1 MTIYEKRNLKI
12 KGIIMKKTFL
22 KKLVTASIAAVTA
35 LSVFRGVPTFADDN
49 DVATAKATGETSAK
63 VSINKVLNIAEGIT
77 TPEATF
83 TFTFTPKTG
92 TSSNGAPYETISDS
106 NGKIAAKNVV
116 YSKSDLLQPNQTSI
130 KKDTGNIFE
139 SVTYTHAGE
148 YVYTVAETQNV
159 GWAQILKNSVAIDSM
174 TYDNR
179 SYEMHVIVK
188 NKQSSGVYIS
198 SVYFKLVST
207 SSTAKVK
214 PSEKGELY
222 KYDLFV
228 NTYRKNAGKITNPN
242 EPTPNKP
249 KPENFNPGA
258 KSLVIKKLVEGDS
271 ADKTKDFTFK
281 LTFTKAS
288 TDDQGTFV
296 GQVGSTSYTFENGKE
311 KTITLHHDQ
320 SLVFDNL
327 PAGTRYKLVESGSQG
342 YKATASYNENGVIRN
357 QTGTASADFT
367 QTSILVGEKT
377 NDNTITNSL
386 RKVNKNTITNSV
398 QDVTPTGLLIDNLPF
413 ILMIGL
419 GLAGFVVLS
428 KKRRQA

>member
-1 MTIYEKRNLKI
+1 
-12 KGIIMKKTFL
+12 MKKTFL

-49 DVATAKATGETSAK
+49 DVATAKANGETSAK

-159 GWAQILKNSVAIDSM
+159 GWAQILKNSVPIDSM

-249 KPENFNPGA
+249 KPENFNPDA

-386 RKVNKNTITNSV
+386 PN
-398 QDVTPTGLLIDNLPF
+398 VTPTGLLIDNLPF

>member
-1 MTIYEKRNLKI
+1 
-12 KGIIMKKTFL
+12 MKKTFL

-198 SVYFKLVST
+198 SVYFKQVTPSVNG
-207 SSTAKVK
+207 KVK
-214 PSEKGELY
+214 PSESGTTY
-222 KYDLFV
+222 KYDLFT
-228 NTYRKNAGKITNPN
+228 NIYRKNAGKITDPN
-242 EPTPNKP
+242 EPNPNKP
-249 KPENFNPGA
+249 NVSKVDPNA
-258 KSLVIKKLVEGDS
+258 KSLVIKKVVSGAT
-271 ADKTKDFTFK
+271 ADKSKDFTFK

-288 TDDQGTFV
+288 TETSQSITGKIGETSKTFV
-296 GQVGSTSYTFENGKE
+296 YGQET
-311 KTITLHHDQ
+311 TITLRHDQ
-320 SLVFDNL
+320 SLVFDTI
-327 PAGTRYKLVESGSQG
+327 PAGTRYKLVETGSQG
-342 YKATASYNENGVIRN
+342 Y
-357 QTGTASADFT
+357 TASAAYKENGASKTQAGAVSTNFT
-367 QTSILVGEKT
+367 QDSILVGEKP
-377 NDNTITNSL
+377 NDNTITNNL
-386 RKVNKNTITNSV
+386 P
-398 QDVTPTGLLIDNLPF
+398 DVTPTGLLIDNLPF

-419 GLAGFVVLS
+419 GLAVFVVLS

>member
-1 MTIYEKRNLKI
+1 MTVYEKRNLKI

-92 TSSNGAPYETISDS
+92 TSSNGAPYETIDSS
-106 NGKIAAKNVV
+106 NGQITDKNVS
-116 YSKSDLLQPNQTSI
+116 YSGTDVLATGQTNI
-130 KKDTGNIFE
+130 KKDTGDIFRE
-139 SVTYTHAGE
+139 VNYTHAGE
-148 YVYTVAETQNV
+148 YVYTVAEKQNV
-159 GWAQILKNSVAIDSM
+159 GWNVIQKNGSPIDFM

-179 SYEMHVIVK
+179 NYEMHVIVK
-188 NKQSSGVYIS
+188 NKTTGGTYIS
-198 SVYFKLVST
+198 SVYFKQVSP
-207 SSTAKVK
+207 SVNGKVK
-214 PSEKGELY
+214 PSESGTTY
-222 KYDLFV
+222 KYDLFT
-228 NTYRKNAGKITNPN
+228 NIYRKNAGKITDPN
-242 EPTPNKP
+242 EPNPNKP
-249 KPENFNPGA
+249 NVSKVDPNA
-258 KSLVIKKLVEGDS
+258 KSLVIKKVVSGAT
-271 ADKTKDFTFK
+271 ADKSKDFTFK

-288 TDDQGTFV
+288 TETSQSITGKIGETSKTFV
-296 GQVGSTSYTFENGKE
+296 YGQET
-311 KTITLHHDQ
+311 TITLRHDQ
-320 SLVFDNL
+320 SLVFDTI
-327 PAGTRYKLVESGSQG
+327 PAGTRYKLVETGSQG
-342 YKATASYNENGVIRN
+342 Y
-357 QTGTASADFT
+357 TASAAYKENGASKNQAGTVSTNFT
-367 QTSILVGEKT
+367 QDSILIGEKP

-386 RKVNKNTITNSV
+386 P
-398 QDVTPTGLLIDNLPF
+398 DVTPTGLLIDNLPF

>member
-1 MTIYEKRNLKI
+1 
-12 KGIIMKKTFL
+12 MKKTFL

-106 NGKIAAKNVV
+106 NGKISAKNVV

-159 GWAQILKNSVAIDSM
+159 GWAQILKNSVPIDSM

-386 RKVNKNTITNSV
+386 PN
-398 QDVTPTGLLIDNLPF
+398 VTPTGLLIDNLPF

>member
-1 MTIYEKRNLKI
+1 
-12 KGIIMKKTFL
+12 MKKTFL

-49 DVATAKATGETSAK
+49 DVATAKANGETSAK
-63 VSINKVLNIAEGIT
+63 VAINKVLNIAEGIT

-159 GWAQILKNSVAIDSM
+159 GWAQILKNSVPIDSM

-281 LTFTKAS
+281 LAFTKAS

-386 RKVNKNTITNSV
+386 PN
-398 QDVTPTGLLIDNLPF
+398 VTPTGLLIDNLPF

>member
-1 MTIYEKRNLKI
+1 
-12 KGIIMKKTFL
+12 MKKTFL

-159 GWAQILKNSVAIDSM
+159 GWAQILKNSVPIDSM

-179 SYEMHVIVK
+179 NYEMHVIVK
-188 NKQSSGVYIS
+188 NKTTGGTYIS
-198 SVYFKLVST
+198 SVYFKQVSP
-207 SSTAKVK
+207 SVNGKVK
-214 PSEKGELY
+214 PSESGTTY
-222 KYDLFV
+222 KYDLFT
-228 NTYRKNAGKITNPN
+228 NIYRKNAGKITDPN
-242 EPTPNKP
+242 EPNPNKP
-249 KPENFNPGA
+249 NVSKVDPNA
-258 KSLVIKKLVEGDS
+258 KSLVIKKVVSGAT
-271 ADKTKDFTFK
+271 ADKSKDFTFK

-288 TDDQGTFV
+288 TETSQSITGKIGETSKTFV
-296 GQVGSTSYTFENGKE
+296 YGQET
-311 KTITLHHDQ
+311 TITLRHDQ
-320 SLVFDNL
+320 SLVFDTI
-327 PAGTRYKLVESGSQG
+327 PAGTRYKLVETGSQG
-342 YKATASYNENGVIRN
+342 Y
-357 QTGTASADFT
+357 TASAAYKENGASKNQAGTVSTNFT
-367 QTSILVGEKT
+367 QDSILIGEKP

-386 RKVNKNTITNSV
+386 P
-398 QDVTPTGLLIDNLPF
+398 DVTPTGLLIDNLPF

>member
-1 MTIYEKRNLKI
+1 
-12 KGIIMKKTFL
+12 MKKTFL

-92 TSSNGAPYETISDS
+92 TSSNGAPYETIDSS
-106 NGKIAAKNVV
+106 NGQITDKNVS
-116 YSKSDLLQPNQTSI
+116 YSGTDVLATGQTSI
-130 KKDTGNIFE
+130 KKETGDIFRE
-139 SVTYTHAGE
+139 VNYTHAGE
-148 YVYTVAETQNV
+148 YVYTVAEKQNV
-159 GWAQILKNSVAIDSM
+159 GWAQILKNSVPIDSM

-188 NKQSSGVYIS
+188 NKTTGGTYIS
-198 SVYFKLVST
+198 SVYFKQVSP
-207 SSTAKVK
+207 SVNGKVK
-214 PSEKGELY
+214 PSESGTTY
-222 KYDLFV
+222 KYDLFT
-228 NTYRKNAGKITNPN
+228 NIYRKNAGKITDPN
-242 EPTPNKP
+242 EPNPNKP
-249 KPENFNPGA
+249 NVSKVDPNA
-258 KSLVIKKLVEGDS
+258 KSLVIKKVVSGAT
-271 ADKTKDFTFK
+271 ADKSKDFTFK

-288 TDDQGTFV
+288 TETSQSITGKIGETSKTFV
-296 GQVGSTSYTFENGKE
+296 YGQET
-311 KTITLHHDQ
+311 TITLRHDQ
-320 SLVFDNL
+320 SLVFDTI
-327 PAGTRYKLVESGSQG
+327 PAGTRYKLVETGSQG
-342 YKATASYNENGVIRN
+342 Y
-357 QTGTASADFT
+357 TASAAYKENGASKNQAGTVSTNFT
-367 QTSILVGEKT
+367 QDSILVGEKP

-386 RKVNKNTITNSV
+386 P
-398 QDVTPTGLLIDNLPF
+398 DVTPTGLLIDNLPF

>member
-1 MTIYEKRNLKI
+1 MTVYEKRNLKI

-92 TSSNGAPYETISDS
+92 TSSNGAPYETIDSS
-106 NGKIAAKNVV
+106 NGQITDKNVS
-116 YSKSDLLQPNQTSI
+116 YSGTDVLATGQTNI
-130 KKDTGNIFE
+130 KKETGDIFRE
-139 SVTYTHAGE
+139 VNYTHAGE
-148 YVYTVAETQNV
+148 YVYTVAEKQNV
-159 GWAQILKNSVAIDSM
+159 GWNVIQKNGSPIDFM

-179 SYEMHVIVK
+179 NYEMHVIVK
-188 NKQSSGVYIS
+188 NKTTGGTYIS
-198 SVYFKLVST
+198 SVYFKQVSP
-207 SSTAKVK
+207 SVNGKVK
-214 PSEKGELY
+214 PSESGTTY
-222 KYDLFV
+222 KYDLFT
-228 NTYRKNAGKITNPN
+228 NIYRKNAGKITDPN
-242 EPTPNKP
+242 EPNPNKP
-249 KPENFNPGA
+249 NVSKVDPNA
-258 KSLVIKKLVEGDS
+258 KSLVIKKVVSGAT
-271 ADKTKDFTFK
+271 ADKSKDFTFK

-288 TDDQGTFV
+288 TETSQSITGKIGETSKTFV
-296 GQVGSTSYTFENGKE
+296 YGQET
-311 KTITLHHDQ
+311 TITLRHDQ
-320 SLVFDNL
+320 SLVFDTI
-327 PAGTRYKLVESGSQG
+327 PAGTRYKLVETGSQG
-342 YKATASYNENGVIRN
+342 Y
-357 QTGTASADFT
+357 TASAAYKENGASKNQAGTVSKNFT
-367 QTSILVGEKT
+367 QDSILIGEKP

-386 RKVNKNTITNSV
+386 P
-398 QDVTPTGLLIDNLPF
+398 DVTPTGLLIDNLPF

>member
-49 DVATAKATGETSAK
+49 DVATAKANGETSAK

-159 GWAQILKNSVAIDSM
+159 GWAQILKNSVPIDSM

-386 RKVNKNTITNSV
+386 P
-398 QDVTPTGLLIDNLPF
+398 DVTPTGLLIDNLPF

>member
-1 MTIYEKRNLKI
+1 
-12 KGIIMKKTFL
+12 MKKTFL

-49 DVATAKATGETSAK
+49 DVATAKANGETSAK
-63 VSINKVLNIAEGIT
+63 VAINKVLNIAEGIT

-130 KKDTGNIFE
+130 KKVTGNIFE

-159 GWAQILKNSVAIDSM
+159 GWAQILKNSVPIDSM

-386 RKVNKNTITNSV
+386 PN
-398 QDVTPTGLLIDNLPF
+398 VTPTGLLIDNLPF

>member
-1 MTIYEKRNLKI
+1 
-12 KGIIMKKTFL
+12 MKKTFL

-35 LSVFRGVPTFADDN
+35 LSVFRGVPTFADENSD
-49 DVATAKATGETSAK
+49 ATAMSNGETNAQ

-77 TPEATF
+77 TPLANF
-83 TFTFTPKTG
+83 TFTFTPKNG
-92 TSSNGAPYETISDS
+92 NSNNGVPYETINAS
-106 NGKIAAKNVV
+106 NGQIADKTIN
-116 YSKSDLLQPNQTSI
+116 YSERDVLQPNQTSI
-130 KKDTGNIFE
+130 KKETGNIFAN
-139 SVTYTHAGE
+139 VTYTHAGE
-148 YVYTVAETQNV
+148 YVYTVAEKQND
-159 GWAQILKNSVAIDSM
+159 GWRAIQRGDDAIDSM

-311 KTITLHHDQ
+311 KIITLHHDQ

-386 RKVNKNTITNSV
+386 PN
-398 QDVTPTGLLIDNLPF
+398 VTPTGLLIDNLPF

>member
-49 DVATAKATGETSAK
+49 DVATAKANGETSAK

-92 TSSNGAPYETISDS
+92 TSSNGAPYETIDS
-106 NGKIAAKNVV
+106 TNGQITDKNVS
-116 YSKSDLLQPNQTSI
+116 YSGTDVLTTGQTSI
-130 KKDTGNIFE
+130 KKETGDIFRE
-139 SVTYTHAGE
+139 VNYTHAGE
-148 YVYTVAETQNV
+148 YVYTVAEKQNV
-159 GWAQILKNSVAIDSM
+159 GWKVIQKNGSPIDSM

-179 SYEMHVIVK
+179 NYEMHVIVK
-188 NKQSSGVYIS
+188 NKTTGGTYIS
-198 SVYFKLVST
+198 SVYFKQVTPSVNG
-207 SSTAKVK
+207 KVK
-214 PSEKGELY
+214 PSESGTTY
-222 KYDLFV
+222 KYDLFT
-228 NTYRKNAGKITNPN
+228 NIYRKNAGKITDPN
-242 EPTPNKP
+242 EPNPNKP
-249 KPENFNPGA
+249 NVSKVDPNA
-258 KSLVIKKLVEGDS
+258 KSLVIKKVVSGAT
-271 ADKTKDFTFK
+271 ADKSKDFTFK

-288 TDDQGTFV
+288 TETSQSITGKIGETSKTFV
-296 GQVGSTSYTFENGKE
+296 YGQET
-311 KTITLHHDQ
+311 TITLRHDQ
-320 SLVFDNL
+320 SLVFDTI
-327 PAGTRYKLVESGSQG
+327 PAGTRYKLVETGSQG
-342 YKATASYNENGVIRN
+342 Y
-357 QTGTASADFT
+357 TASAAYKENGASKNQAGTVSTNFT
-367 QTSILVGEKT
+367 QDSILIGEKP

-386 RKVNKNTITNSV
+386 P
-398 QDVTPTGLLIDNLPF
+398 DVTPTGLLIDNLPF

>member
-1 MTIYEKRNLKI
+1 
-12 KGIIMKKTFL
+12 MKKTFL

-49 DVATAKATGETSAK
+49 DVATAKANGETSAK

-159 GWAQILKNSVAIDSM
+159 GWAQILKNSVPIDSM

-367 QTSILVGEKT
+367 QTSILVGEKP

-386 RKVNKNTITNSV
+386 P
-398 QDVTPTGLLIDNLPF
+398 DVTPTGLLIDNLPF

>member
-1 MTIYEKRNLKI
+1 
-12 KGIIMKKTFL
+12 MKKTFL

-159 GWAQILKNSVAIDSM
+159 GWAQILKNSVPIDSM

-342 YKATASYNENGVIRN
+342 YKAPASYNENGVIRN

-386 RKVNKNTITNSV
+386 PN
-398 QDVTPTGLLIDNLPF
+398 VTPTGLLIDNLPF

>member
-386 RKVNKNTITNSV
+386 PN
-398 QDVTPTGLLIDNLPF
+398 VTPTGLLIDNLPF